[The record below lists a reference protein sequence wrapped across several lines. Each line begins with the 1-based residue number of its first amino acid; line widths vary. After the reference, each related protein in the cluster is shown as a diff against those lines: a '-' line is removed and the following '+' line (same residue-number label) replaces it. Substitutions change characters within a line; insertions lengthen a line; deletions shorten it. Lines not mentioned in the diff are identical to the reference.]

1 MEDKINNLIAKY
13 CETMNEVCWYTS
25 QYKWN
30 KDNLM
35 DTTINE
41 CGVKK
46 TCPSVV
52 ICKACENNKKD
63 FHDRLNMIIKLNKS
77 KTERKWKK
85 EMSINSQ

>member
-30 KDNLM
+30 KVNLM
-35 DTTINE
+35 DTTTNE

-52 ICKACENNKKD
+52 ICKACENYKKD
-63 FHDRLNMIIKLNKS
+63 FHDRLNTMIKLNKS

-85 EMSINSQ
+85 ETLINL